1 MFCGLTLV
9 TDSLYEV
16 SPARPAL
23 VILPSPQH
31 CSTPHGRTRL
41 KLREV
46 DLKIHLQWDSILDF
60 HDKIL
65 QQSLLRNK
73 VWLLIKHGISLY
85 AIFIILNFIINFYVK
100 A

>member
-16 SPARPAL
+16 SPASPAL

-46 DLKIHLQWDSILDF
+46 ELIEITLDLNGPCLDE
-60 HDKIL
+60 
-65 QQSLLRNK
+65 
-73 VWLLIKHGISLY
+73 G
-85 AIFIILNFIINFYVK
+85 
-100 A
+100 